1 VLSSNKWQNFSRLAQ
16 KHNNKFYKES
26 ILKYGISAQGVH
38 WNSEFSQYKRF
49 EVLSAFIKNDI
60 NQSTIV
66 DVGCGMGEYYN
77 YLMDNDLAPKAY
89 LGIDCE
95 EQMISIAKKR
105 YPRTDFKVQNVL
117 TDSLLESDYYI
128 CSGAMNIL
136 EKEEFFSFLAKC
148 YEKSIKGF
156 AFNFL
161 KKESFTNVSKEEV
174 LEFCIKLS
182 PNLQNIQTQEDY
194 LDNDYSIFL
203 RKDNP

>member
-1 VLSSNKWQNFSRLAQ
+1 MGQIHNKD
-16 KHNNKFYKES
+16 FYHVS
-26 ILKYGISAQGVH
+26 LLKYGISAQGVH
-38 WNSEFSQYKRF
+38 WNSQDSQYKRF
-49 EVLSAFIKNDI
+49 EILTQFIKDDI
-60 NQSTIV
+60 SNSLLT

-77 YLMDNDLAPKAY
+77 YLMNNNLAPKAY

-105 YPRTDFKVQNVL
+105 YPRTNFKVQNVL
-117 TDSLLESDYYI
+117 TDSLLEADYYI

-136 EKEEFFSFLAKC
+136 DEEEFFIFLEKC

-156 AFNFL
+156 VFNFL
-161 KKESFTNVSKEEV
+161 KKESYINITKEEV
-174 LEFCIKLS
+174 LEFCMKLS

-203 RKDNP
+203 RKDNT